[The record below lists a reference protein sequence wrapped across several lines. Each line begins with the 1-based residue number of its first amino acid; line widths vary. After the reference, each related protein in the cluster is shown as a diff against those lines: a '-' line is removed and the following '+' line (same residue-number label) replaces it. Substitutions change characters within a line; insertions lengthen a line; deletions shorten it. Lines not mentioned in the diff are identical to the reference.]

1 MRVFV
6 PSPLIINLI
15 RLLLS
20 VKHFSVSCSDGVP
33 LGGVGGGTNQNIY
46 TTSIMKLVSSII
58 QELCDF
64 GFSIFFFSL

>member
-20 VKHFSVSCSDGVP
+20 VKHFSVSCSDGVS

-46 TTSIMKLVSSII
+46 TT
-58 QELCDF
+58 F
-64 GFSIFFFSL
+64 P